1 MALDV
6 VRTSFNR
13 HVATI
18 KLNRPSSGNAVDES
32 LAFALTDA
40 VNEVSQ
46 NDDVR
51 VVVLTGEG
59 PNFCLGTET
68 PEGSGQ
74 AISPEALGLFRVASS
89 VASLGKPVIAAIN
102 GDAMDQGLELAL
114 ACDIRVASEGSHF
127 GLTQVRSGLTPWDGG
142 TQRLPRL
149 VGRGV
154 ALEMIMTSRTVDAEE
169 ALGIGLVNRLAKAN
183 EVLES
188 ARDVAR
194 TIAAHGPI
202 AAGYLKEAVLKGMDM
217 TLEQGLRLEADLN
230 LLLQT
235 TTDRAE
241 GIQSFLQRRSPDYSG
256 K

>member
-1 MALDV
+1 LALDV
-6 VRTSFNR
+6 VRLSLDE

-18 KLNRPSSGNAVDES
+18 TLNRPSSGNAVDES

-59 PNFCLGTET
+59 PHFCLGTET
-68 PEGSGQ
+68 AEGSGP
-74 AISPEALGLFRVASS
+74 AISPDALALFRVASS
-89 VASLGKPVIAAIN
+89 VASPSKPVIAAIN

-127 GLTQVRSGLTPWDGG
+127 GLTQVRAGLTPWDGG

-149 VGRGV
+149 VGRGI

-169 ALGIGLVNRLAKAN
+169 ALAIGLVNRLAKA
-183 EVLES
+183 EDVLES
-188 ARDVAR
+188 ATDLAR
-194 TIAAHGPI
+194 IIAAHGPI

-217 TLEQGLRLEADLN
+217 TLEQGLHLEADLN

-235 TTDRAE
+235 TTDRQE
-241 GIQSFLQRRSPDYSG
+241 GIQSFLQRRGPDYSG